1 MQGQLSQ
8 YAIPKRCLS
17 TSLNIPLSSQAIH
30 PIAIPIIKKFSRDV
44 GVASLVLFNLLLL
57 VWSIRDAQMLSLYQP
72 FMYLKKISCPLLFFR
87 PHNLNSSNCFWESAV
102 PKPLLISAA
111 VGVPASSW
119 HSCIAA
125 TKTDAVQN
133 RCWDLV
139 LKSLSFCALFCTS
152 QYNCLSWQWQSI
164 AHWFQLMIS

>member
-1 MQGQLSQ
+1 
-8 YAIPKRCLS
+8 
-17 TSLNIPLSSQAIH
+17 
-30 PIAIPIIKKFSRDV
+30 
-44 GVASLVLFNLLLL
+44 
-57 VWSIRDAQMLSLYQP
+57 MLSLYQP

-125 TKTDAVQN
+125 TKTDAVLQ
-133 RCWDLV
+133 LGP
-139 LKSLSFCALFCTS
+139 CAEESKFLRTFL
-152 QYNCLSWQWQSI
+152 YI
-164 AHWFQLMIS
+164 PV